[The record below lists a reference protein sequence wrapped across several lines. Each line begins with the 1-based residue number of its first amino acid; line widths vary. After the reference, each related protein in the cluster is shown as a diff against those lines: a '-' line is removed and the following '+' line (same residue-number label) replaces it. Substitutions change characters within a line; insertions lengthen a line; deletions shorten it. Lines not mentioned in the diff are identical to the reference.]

1 MVVSLKKD
9 EAMRYL
15 EKAEKFYN
23 AALDEFAKK
32 SYDVSIFNS
41 SQATILANDAYCIA
55 FIG

>member
-15 EKAEKFYN
+15 EKTEKFYN